1 MFNRISL
8 RTRIYLLLGMLVG
21 VSLAGALTTLWY
33 TSRTQHLYS
42 FEIEGDVQAFLAADK
57 LLTSLVMQKG
67 FVTYF
72 FLDGELKWIE
82 QLNQYHEIF
91 LTWLEN
97 ARNVNHIEQARLI
110 LNEIESR
117 YIRFVDSRDEVIR
130 LYRSKN
136 REEGYARH
144 QEIRKDF
151 QAIYVLCEDYRKI
164 YEEDLKEKSESYKNA
179 AQFVTMVAWFAIPGC
194 VLIGVL
200 LAYILIKQVLK
211 PIRQMALD
219 TDVSTEPVHL
229 VNEVKTL
236 TNRVHSLVEN
246 VHQAQFKLE
255 ESRGHL
261 IQSEKLALVGKMAAG
276 VAHSVRNPLTSV
288 KMRLFSLERSL
299 SLNPTQ
305 KEDLKVISEEIRHID
320 TIVQNFLDFSR
331 PPKLKFQLVSPSDVV
346 DMTLQLLKYRIES
359 YGIIIEL
366 QRKEKLKPIMADVDQ
381 LKEVLSNLIL
391 NAFDVMREGGHITIM
406 EEMRNVNRPES
417 FAVIRIKDDGPGIPE
432 SIQEQIFEPF
442 FSTKEEGSGLGL
454 SIAKRIVEEHDG
466 QILLRS
472 ISGQGTTFEILFPCK
487 EE

>member
-21 VSLAGALTTLWY
+21 VSLGGALTTLWY
-33 TSRTQHLYS
+33 TSQTQNLYS

-72 FLDGELKWIE
+72 FLDGEAKWIE

-110 LNEIESR
+110 LNDIESR

-130 LYRSKN
+130 LYREKN
-136 REEGYARH
+136 RKEGYARH

-151 QAIYVLCEDYRKI
+151 QAIYVLCEDYRKV

-179 AQFVTMVAWFAIPGC
+179 AQFVTMVAWFAIPSC

-391 NAFDVMREGGHITIM
+391 NAFDVMREGGHITII
-406 EEMRNVNRPES
+406 EEMKHVNRPES

-466 QILLRS
+466 QIHLRS

-487 EE
+487 EG